1 MANRHPC
8 IVRGVLRG
16 AVTSMLLA
24 LLYLVLSSAR
34 TMSEPRGLLA
44 VLASSTAYMAGVGSA
59 AGPLVSSVSLVALAS
74 LWWPGKEGIVLALGV
89 AVVGFVALA
98 RGGLRREPLYDSF
111 RHGLTLSRLTAAIA
125 LASLYS
131 WLAGLDPERSLYLI
145 ISGAVQGLYVPGW
158 LIPRVYATLL
168 GALAGLPGLGVAL
181 AGFFS
186 SYPLPSSCPKGH
198 SLGGIVASRQPA
210 SHSRMISEPL
220 GMACTSG
227 YWMTPLEGARILVV
241 EGPLPRVP
249 GSIHVVFERREI
261 SLSDV
266 DAQLSSASSVARAG
280 GIGVVRVGIMADTS
294 TLEAVASVI
303 GSYAASSGIPL
314 LIDACMTGTRLAES
328 LVRAAEAGS
337 FIAVRI
343 CQKPPQ
349 SLTRFFT
356 GSGSARVLCSSRDPE
371 LVSWAASSILGITG
385 SEEALNDLKQFLARG
400 FCVTSNACGRASLY
414 RPVT

>member
-1 MANRHPC
+1 
-8 IVRGVLRG
+8 
-16 AVTSMLLA
+16 MLLA

-34 TMSEPRGLLA
+34 AMDGPRGLLA
-44 VLASSTAYMAGVGSA
+44 VLASSAAYMVGTGSA
-59 AGPLVSSVSLVALAS
+59 SGPLVSSVSLVALTS
-74 LWWPGKEGIVLALGV
+74 LWWPGREGIILSLGV
-89 AVVGFVALA
+89 AAVGFAALA

-125 LASLYS
+125 SASLFS
-131 WLAGLDPERSLYLI
+131 WLVGLDHERSLYLI

-158 LIPRVYATLL
+158 LAPRIYATLF
-168 GALAGLPGLGVAL
+168 GALAGLPGLGVVL

-186 SYPLPSSCPKGH
+186 SYPLPSSCPRGPR
-198 SLGGIVASRQPA
+198 LGAIVASQQPA
-210 SHSRMISEPL
+210 SYSRMVSEPL

-227 YWMTPLEGARILVV
+227 DWMTPLDGARILVV

-249 GSIHVVFERREI
+249 GSIYVVFERREI

-266 DAQLSSASSVARAG
+266 DAQLSSASSTARAG
-280 GIGVVRVGIMADTS
+280 GIGVVRVGIMADAS

-303 GSYAASSGIPL
+303 GSYAASSGTPL
-314 LIDACMTGTRLAES
+314 LIDACIAGARIAES

-356 GSGSARVLCSSRDPE
+356 GSGSARVLCRSRDPD
-371 LVSWAASSILGITG
+371 LISWALSSILGITG
-385 SEEALNDLKQFLARG
+385 GDEALSDLKQYLGRG

-414 RPVT
+414 RPVS